1 MFVEIRDLFV
11 EEVKKREISNIFM
24 TVDLIF
30 SEQKAILV
38 KKKKGGERGRK
49 EEKNKVAKAKIR
61 KQRCNM
67 KIS

>member
-11 EEVKKREISNIFM
+11 EEVKKREISNISM

-38 KKKKGGERGRK
+38 KKKKGGKGGGKRRK
-49 EEKNKVAKAKIR
+49 TR
-61 KQRCNM
+61 
-67 KIS
+67 